1 MQQKIGPA
9 TRADEWWSVRP
20 LDLRVIALLV
30 GAKLL
35 VHLVTAGRYG
45 YFRDELYFLD
55 CGRHLDWGYVDC
67 APLIALYAK
76 VALLLGGSLPVLRS
90 LAALAGA
97 ARVALTML
105 LARELGGGRFSQAL
119 AGLCAL
125 SAPIYLGVDSILTMN
140 GFESL
145 FWMGCVFFLIRIVR
159 MGDSR
164 LWLWFGVLAGLGL
177 EN

>member
-1 MQQKIGPA
+1 MEQAVGPGRRGDGRWA
-9 TRADEWWSVRP
+9 VGS
-20 LDLRVIALLV
+20 LDWKVLALLAGV
-30 GAKLL
+30 KLA
-35 VHLVTAGRYG
+35 VHLATAGRYG

-105 LARELGGGRFSQAL
+105 LAREMGGGRFAQGL

-125 SAPIYLGVDSILTMN
+125 AAPIYLG
-140 GFESL
+140 
-145 FWMGCVFFLIRIVR
+145 
-159 MGDSR
+159 
-164 LWLWFGVLAGLGL
+164 
-177 EN
+177 